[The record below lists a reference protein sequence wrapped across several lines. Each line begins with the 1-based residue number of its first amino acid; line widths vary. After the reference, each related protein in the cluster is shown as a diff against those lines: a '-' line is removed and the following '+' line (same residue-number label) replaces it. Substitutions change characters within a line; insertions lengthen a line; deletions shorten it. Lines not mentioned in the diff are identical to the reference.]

1 MKTGQEDRRPVLA
14 VDLGG
19 TKFAAALVDCSGR
32 VLGAQRVLTP
42 RGDGADAEVLF
53 SNVARLLENVLSRV
67 AQSEVRGI
75 GIASVGPMTWPQ
87 GVLSPVNIPGWRDF
101 PLRDRLVEA
110 FPGLPVRIHNDSVC
124 LVIGEHWRGA
134 GRGRSNLLGMVVS
147 TGVGGGLILGD
158 RLIDGAGGNAGHIGH
173 VIVEPDGPLCG
184 CGGSGCLEALAS
196 GPAICRWAHGEGW
209 RPDTLADDPDA
220 ARLLAADA
228 ARGQPVALAAMRRAA
243 EAIGIAVASA
253 AQLLDLEVVIVGG
266 GLAQAGPILFSP
278 LEDSFRR
285 HARLGFARKVHVV
298 PAALGQDAGLVGAA
312 ALYFEEATY
321 WHPGPDR

>member
-1 MKTGQEDRRPVLA
+1 MLA

-19 TKFAAALVDCSGR
+19 TKFAAALVDPTGR
-32 VLGAQRVLTP
+32 MLGAQRVLTP
-42 RGDGADAEVLF
+42 RGRGADAEMLYGTV
-53 SNVARLLENVLSRV
+53 VRLLETVLARV
-67 AQSEVRGI
+67 PRNEVRGI
-75 GIASVGPMTWPQ
+75 AIAAVGPMTWPR
-87 GVLSPVNIPGWRDF
+87 GEVSPVNIPGWRDF
-101 PLRDRLVEA
+101 ALRQRLA
-110 FPGLPVRIHNDSVC
+110 ATFPTIPVRLHNDSVC

-134 GRGRSNLLGMVVS
+134 GRGRSNLMGMVVS

-184 CGGSGCLEALAS
+184 CGGSGCLEAIAS
-196 GPAICRWAHGEGW
+196 GPAICRWAHDHGW
-209 RPDTLADDPDA
+209 RPDLAADDPEA

-228 ARGQPVALAAMRRAA
+228 ARAHPVALAAMRRAA

-278 LEDSFRR
+278 LEDSLRR

-312 ALYFEEATY
+312 ALFHEESTY
-321 WHPGPDR
+321 WHPGPTG